1 MEKKEYDVRDL
12 FLKEDLVAIAKRSR
26 ENSCSGEKAR
36 VSGEYYV
43 TNNKQKRKKINVS
56 KMKVAVL
63 AGATVALL
71 ALGSKIVG
79 DNDFATDIRHEV
91 TRTQNVFNP
100 IGGSYE
106 TEYVYGQD
114 FVDHISE
121 LSDKELSDLYDQ
133 TVSDMRGDGLLEESN
148 VQSEVVSNMQHDYEE
163 SFGHSAK

>member
-26 ENSCSGEKAR
+26 ENSCSSEKTR

-79 DNDFATDIRHEV
+79 DNDFSTDIRHEV